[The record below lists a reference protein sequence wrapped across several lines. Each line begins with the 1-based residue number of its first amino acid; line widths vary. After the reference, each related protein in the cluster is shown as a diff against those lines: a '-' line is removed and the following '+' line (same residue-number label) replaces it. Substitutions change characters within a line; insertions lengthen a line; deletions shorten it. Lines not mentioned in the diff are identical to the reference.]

1 MSASSYR
8 SWEIVTVDSAGG
20 GVRVATKPGVFA
32 HGRVDTA
39 ALLLA
44 THVRVQQDD
53 VAVVMGAGNGF
64 VPAVLARTGRAS
76 RIVYADRNILSVEAA
91 LRSLAINDAVDAE
104 VVAQHGALG
113 VVGDSSA
120 DTVAIRLPHE
130 KLAFLQLLFDAMRA
144 LKKGGI
150 CYVAGATNEGI
161 KSAARLLELAFGNAV
176 LVAYEGGCRILS
188 AQKISDAPADHSV
201 FDSPFISFD
210 SFRELDVTLRGE
222 HLKLFSRPGVFSWD
236 HLDEAT
242 EILAAQL
249 EIQSGSSVLDIGCG
263 SGPLGIIASML
274 SGGAPLVMVDSD
286 VEAVRSAQK
295 SAEGAGIRNFRA
307 LPSDIAGAVLDE
319 KFDAVVTNPPF
330 HVGKHTELS
339 VPLQFIDDSWEV
351 LKPGGRLFLVANRTL
366 PYELPV
372 RERFGEV
379 STIYDGRRFKV
390 LSATKRQAIQAA
402 FVRPAK

>member
-1 MSASSYR
+1 MSGNSYR
-8 SWEIVTVDSAGG
+8 SWETVTIDSPGG
-20 GVRVATKPGVFA
+20 GVAVATKPGVFA
-32 HGRVDTA
+32 HGRVDSA

-44 THVRVQQDD
+44 THVRVKQDD
-53 VAVVMGAGNGF
+53 FAVVMGSGNGF
-64 VPAVLARTGRAS
+64 VPAVLARTGRFS
-76 RIVYADRNILSVEAA
+76 RIVCTDRNILSVEATM
-91 LRSLAINDAVDAE
+91 RSIATNDAVNVE
-104 VVAQHGALG
+104 VIAQHGALG
-113 VVGDSSA
+113 VVGDSTA
-120 DTVAIRLPHE
+120 DTVAIRIPHE

-144 LKKGGI
+144 LKNGGT

-176 LVAYEGGCRILS
+176 LIAYEGGCRILS
-188 AQKISDAPADHSV
+188 AQKISDAPFDHTV
-201 FDSPFISFD
+201 FDSPFVSFD

-295 SAEGAGIRNFRA
+295 SAEAAGIGDFRA

-330 HVGKHTELS
+330 HVGKQTELS
-339 VPLQFIDDSWEV
+339 VPLQFIDDAWEV
-351 LKPGGRLFLVANRTL
+351 LKPAGRVLLVANRTL
-366 PYELPV
+366 PYELPI
-372 RERFGEV
+372 RERFGQV
-379 STIYDGRRFKV
+379 STVYDGRRFKV
-390 LSATKRQAIQAA
+390 LSATKRQAIRAG
-402 FVRPAK
+402 FVRPVK

>member
-1 MSASSYR
+1 MSGNSYR
-8 SWEIVTVDSAGG
+8 SWETVTIDSPGG
-20 GVRVATKPGVFA
+20 GVAVTTKPGVFA
-32 HGRVDTA
+32 HGRVDAA

-44 THVRVQQDD
+44 THVRVKQDD
-53 VAVVMGAGNGF
+53 LAVVMGSGNGF
-64 VPAVLARTGRAS
+64 VPAVLARTGLCS
-76 RIVYADRNILSVEAA
+76 RIVCTDRNILSVEAA
-91 LRSLAINDAVDAE
+91 MRSLATNDAVNAE
-104 VVAQHGALG
+104 VIAQHGALG
-113 VVGDSSA
+113 VVADSTA
-120 DTVAIRLPHE
+120 DTVAIRIPHE

-144 LKKGGI
+144 LRNGGT
-150 CYVAGATNEGI
+150 CYVAGATNEGV

-176 LVAYEGGCRILS
+176 LIAYEGGCRILS
-188 AQKISDAPADHSV
+188 AQKNSDAPFDHAV
-201 FDSPFISFD
+201 FESPFVSFD
-210 SFRELDVTLRGE
+210 SFRELDVTLRGK

-263 SGPLGIIASML
+263 NGALGIIASML

-295 SAEGAGIRNFRA
+295 SAWAAGIGDFRA

-330 HVGKHTELS
+330 HVGKQTELS

-351 LKPGGRLFLVANRTL
+351 LKPGGRVFLVANRTL
-366 PYELPV
+366 PYELPI
-372 RERFGEV
+372 RERFGQV
-379 STIYDGRRFKV
+379 STVYDGRRFKV
-390 LSATKRQAIQAA
+390 LSATKRQAIRAD
-402 FVRPAK
+402 FVRPVK

>member
-1 MSASSYR
+1 MGNNREVSRNAYR
-8 SWEIVTVDSAGG
+8 SWETVTIDSPGG
-20 GVRVATKPGVFA
+20 GVAVATKPGVFA
-32 HGRVDTA
+32 HGRIDSA

-44 THVRVQQDD
+44 AHVRARQDD
-53 VAVVMGAGNGF
+53 VAVVMGCGNGF
-64 VPAVLARTGRAS
+64 VPAALARTGLFR
-76 RIVYADRNILSVEAA
+76 RIVCTDRNIVSIEATM
-91 LRSLAINDAVDAE
+91 RSLAMNDSVSTQ
-104 VVAQHGALG
+104 VIAQHGATG

-120 DTVAIRLPHE
+120 NTVAIRIPHE

-144 LKKGGI
+144 LKNGGT

-161 KSAARLLELAFGNAV
+161 KSAARLLERAFGNAV
-176 LVAYEGGCRILS
+176 LIAYEGGCRLLS
-188 AQKISDAPADHSV
+188 SQKTSGAPFDPAV
-201 FDSPFISFD
+201 FDSPFVSFD

-222 HLKLFSRPGVFSWD
+222 HLGLFSRPGVFSWD

-242 EILAAQL
+242 EILAAHL

-263 SGPLGIIASML
+263 SGALGIVASML

-295 SAEGAGIRNFRA
+295 SAEAAGVRAFRA

-330 HVGKHTELS
+330 HVGKQTELT

-351 LKPGGRLFLVANRTL
+351 LKPGGRVFLVANRTL
-366 PYELPV
+366 PYELPI

-379 STIYDGRRFKV
+379 STLHDGRRFKV
-390 LSATKRQAIQAA
+390 LSATKR
-402 FVRPAK
+402 